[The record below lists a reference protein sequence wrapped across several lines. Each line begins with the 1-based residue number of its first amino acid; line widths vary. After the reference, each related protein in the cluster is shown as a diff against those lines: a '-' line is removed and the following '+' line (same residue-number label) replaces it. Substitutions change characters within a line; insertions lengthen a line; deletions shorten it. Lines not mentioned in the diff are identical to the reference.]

1 MTIVIEVTEAQI
13 LIALGCVLFITIIWL
28 CLVRKKR
35 GPRKKGEEATHKT
48 QEVTE
53 SGAGNVDHDDVEVT
67 DEMQVTDAEE
77 YLPAFTFAEAMK
89 PTAIILQQSKCIL
102 QGSPSIYKVP
112 VKIMR
117 TITAGIEKVEVG
129 TPHLTPKPTRVFMAV
144 GATGAGKSTLI
155 NGMVNYL
162 MGVKFEDGCRFKLI
176 TDEVAQSQAHSQTQK
191 ITSYTIYWYEES
203 PVDYNLIIVDTPG
216 FGDTRGIERDKQIT
230 AQIKDFFSLKG
241 DAGIDQ
247 IHGIGFVTQS
257 SLARLTLTQK
267 YIFDSVLSIF
277 GKDIKNNIFIM
288 STFADGSES
297 VVKGAVE
304 AAQIPYCKLLQFNS
318 EPLFAGNTNQ
328 FSKMFWD
335 MAYKSFKEFF
345 INFAKTNAVSLQLT
359 REVLKER
366 EHLECIVSGLQQQ
379 IKNGMAKIDELN
391 QEKQVL
397 KSHEADILKNKD
409 FTYKVTVC
417 KQRKV
422 SICEKDTFV
431 TNCQKCNFTCHKNC
445 HISNNNQ
452 KRNCAAMDSLGNCKT
467 CPGKCHWTMHH
478 NNSYYF
484 ETYEEEEERTS
495 KKLKANFQSAIIRKS
510 GIQEM
515 IIKLEQELQDFHN
528 QILANIKQV
537 QQCLQRLAEIALKPN
552 PITERE
558 YIDLL
563 IQVENSEKKPGF
575 MRRITYLK
583 EIKQQAEQIAR
594 NEDFIRKH
602 PSSKHGWDSV
612 TQLGKK

>member
-13 LIALGCVLFITIIWL
+13 LITLVCVLFITIIRL

-35 GPRKKGEEATHKT
+35 GPTKNGEGTNRGRGT
-48 QEVTE
+48 QPRITE
-53 SGAGNVDHDDVEVT
+53 SGAGNVEHDDVEIT
-67 DEMQVTDAEE
+67 DEQQVTDSYADAE
-77 YLPAFTFAEAMK
+77 YLPAFTLAKAIK
-89 PTAIILQQSKCIL
+89 PTVILLQQSKCIL

-117 TITAGIEKVEVG
+117 TITAGIEKAEVG
-129 TPHLTPKPTRVFMAV
+129 TPHPTPKPTRVFMAV

-155 NGMVNYL
+155 NGMLNYI
-162 MGVKFEDGCRFKLI
+162 MGVKFEDDCRLKLI
-176 TDEVAQSQAHSQTQK
+176 TDEIALSQAHSQTQK
-191 ITSYTIYWYEES
+191 ITSYTIYWHEES

-230 AQIKDFFSLKG
+230 AQIKEFFSLRG

-257 SLARLTLTQK
+257 SMARLTPTQK
-267 YIFDSVLSIF
+267 YVFDSVLSIF

-288 STFADGSES
+288 STFADGSEPA
-297 VVKGAVE
+297 VKGAIE
-304 AAQIPYCKLLQFNS
+304 AARIPYCKLLQFNS

-328 FSKMFWD
+328 FSKIFWD
-335 MAYKSFKEFF
+335 MVYKSFKEFF

-397 KSHEADILKNKD
+397 KAHEADILKNKD

-422 SICEKDTFV
+422 SICDTFV
-431 TNCQKCNFTCHKNC
+431 TNCQKCNFTCHKYC
-445 HISNNNQ
+445 HISNDNQ
-452 KRNCAAMDSLGNCKT
+452 KHNCAAMDSVGNCRT

-495 KKLKANFQSAIIRKS
+495 KHLKANFQNAIVRQS

-515 IIKLEQELQDFHN
+515 IVKLEQELQDFHN
-528 QILANIKQV
+528 QVLANIKQV
-537 QQCLQRLAEIALKPN
+537 RQCLQRLAEIALKPN
-552 PITERE
+552 PITDSE

-563 IQVENSEKKPGF
+563 IQVENNEKKPGF

-583 EIKQQAEQIAR
+583 VIKQQVEQMAR
-594 NEDFIRKH
+594 NEDLI
-602 PSSKHGWDSV
+602 
-612 TQLGKK
+612 